1 MEEEEEP
8 RKGGSETSD
17 ATLLAQ
23 LVFVK
28 MDEVVDYLKI
38 LDYEKEF
45 CKKLK
50 FKPFSRYRWV
60 GKYSGITDVS
70 RTGTTLPCQPTPGSS
85 SLLLLIWLCGCWDSV
100 GRNWTNPRR

>member
-1 MEEEEEP
+1 MEDEEEP
-8 RKGGSETSD
+8 RNGGSDASD
-17 ATLLAQ
+17 TTLLAQ

-50 FKPFSRYRWV
+50 FKPFSRYKR
-60 GKYSGITDVS
+60 GRRYIDVTNFFRS
-70 RTGTTLPCQPTPGSS
+70 GTTLLCLLTPGNSFLR
-85 SLLLLIWLCGCWDSV
+85 SLI
-100 GRNWTNPRR
+100 